1 MLVIAEKPNIMAS
14 NGERGGP
21 SEWLLTWIWDYPNF
35 FFNSRSPVRR
45 FSPFELNRISC
56 SMRNIRLLLHPG
68 FSSGR
73 SLVRNVGGFNGPLS
87 ATCTF
92 WTDKSA
98 GRSLTLFSSQT
109 PRQLTQPGAVL
120 AATTARGR
128 RNRRPAEILVTGQK

>member
-1 MLVIAEKPNIMAS
+1 MAS

-73 SLVRNVGGFNGPLS
+73 SLVRNVGGIQWPVVSDLHVLDGQVGWPELDLILVSNAETADPARGG
-87 ATCTF
+87 TGGN
-92 WTDKSA
+92 DSA
-98 GRSLTLFSSQT
+98 GET
-109 PRQLTQPGAVL
+109 
-120 AATTARGR
+120 
-128 RNRRPAEILVTGQK
+128 